1 MFFST
6 NEVWLK
12 SFRVLTRIPLEGYVI
27 FFVSP
32 YWFLFGWWE
41 SILLWVVTD
50 LWASRRVSATLLG
63 IGIFRVHPRLDLV
76 NMVVRPFLFTKLS
89 LFTKSSLNKDWYEKR
104 SWSLF
109 IKSSISL
116 NRGSLNRVSGI
127 CSTLE
132 ESREGT
138 PPPLLLLHFAIVL
151 PNDL

>member
-1 MFFST
+1 MRFSSIIISIQH
-6 NEVWLK
+6 NHQIKNRCKFSLLPINSHVFLHKWSLIK
-12 SFRVLTRIPLEGYVI
+12 KFSGANKDPLRGVCH

-89 LFTKSSLNKDWYEKR
+89 LFTKSSLDKDWNMKKGAGVY
-104 SWSLF
+104 
-109 IKSSISL
+109 
-116 NRGSLNRVSGI
+116 SLNRVF
-127 CSTLE
+127 
-132 ESREGT
+132 
-138 PPPLLLLHFAIVL
+138 H
-151 PNDL
+151 